1 MKNYDVVVIGG
12 GPAGL
17 ASAIS
22 SFDNGVKV
30 CLIERETR
38 LGGIL
43 KQCIHDGFGS
53 IMFNENL
60 AGPEY
65 GQRYIDEF
73 NKDDIDCL
81 LSTYVTN
88 IKKEEDGF
96 TLTYVNNKGL
106 DYLKCKA
113 LILATGC
120 RERTVKQVDI
130 NGDRP
135 SGVFSAGTAQN
146 YVNILGE
153 KIGKNV
159 VILGSGD
166 IGLIMARRLTLE
178 GSKVLGV
185 YEVMNHPS
193 GLPRN
198 IRQCLF
204 DYDIPLHLSTTVT
217 KVFGKGRVEA
227 VEVCKVDEQ
236 MHPIEESKQ
245 IIECDT
251 LIASVGL
258 IPENELAESLNIE
271 IDPKTKGPLCDK
283 NFETSVQGVF
293 CAGNCHHV
301 YDLVDYV
308 SKSGITAGK
317 AASEYVKGTLKQEEK
332 ISFNLPS
339 KKIFDPNKLI
349 CIMCPNGCELEV
361 KDNEVSGNKCE
372 RGKKFALDELHNPKR
387 SVCSYV
393 KTTFKDRPTLSVRT
407 NKPIDKKL
415 IFDVM
420 KLINDITIDRHVEVG
435 EIIIENVLNTE
446 ANIIATSKL

>member
-1 MKNYDVVVIGG
+1 MKYYDVVVIGG

-22 SFDNGVKV
+22 SFDNGSKV
-30 CLIERETR
+30 CLIEREAR

-53 IMFNENL
+53 INFKENL
-60 AGPEY
+60 SGPEY
-65 GQRYIDEF
+65 SQRYIDEF
-73 NKDDIDCL
+73 IKDEIDCL

-88 IKKEEDGF
+88 IKREDKNF
-96 TLTYVNNKGL
+96 ILSFVNKNGL
-106 DYLKCKA
+106 DYIQCKA

-153 KIGKNV
+153 KIGKKI

-178 GSKVLGV
+178 GCDVVGV

-198 IRQCLF
+198 IRQCLI
-204 DYDIPLHLSTTVT
+204 DYNIPLHLSTTIT
-217 KVFGKGRVEA
+217 KVFGRERVEK
-227 VEVCKVDEQ
+227 VEICKVDEH
-236 MHPIEESKQ
+236 MNLIEDSKE

-258 IPENELAESLNIE
+258 IPENELAESLHIE

-283 NFETSVQGVF
+283 NFETSIEGIF
-293 CAGNCHHV
+293 CCGNCHHV

-308 SKSGITAGK
+308 SQSGVIAGK
-317 AASEYVKGTLKQEEK
+317 AASEYVKGNLKKEER
-332 ISFNLPS
+332 ISINLPS
-339 KKIFDPNKLI
+339 KKIYDPNKLV
-349 CIMCPNGCELEV
+349 CIMCPNGCELEFQG
-361 KDNEVSGNKCE
+361 DEVLGNKCE
-372 RGKKFALDELHNPKR
+372 RGKKFALDELNNPKR
-387 SVCSYV
+387 SVCTYV

-407 NKPIDKKL
+407 SNPIDKGL
-415 IFDVM
+415 IFEVM
-420 KLINDITIDRHVEVG
+420 KQINKITVDKHVDVG
-435 EIIIENVLNTE
+435 EVLIKNVLNTE
-446 ANIIATSKL
+446 VDIIATSKI